1 MYKSESIFKT
11 RIRDPKAIYLSP
23 MKGRDDAEALQ
34 DAINLVNDKLGEG
47 IVFVEEGEYILNRTI
62 YIPTGI
68 RVIGWGKK
76 RPVFRLVDN
85 CEALATPAAGDKGEA
100 TYLLWFVGRKPEAG
114 RPIFD
119 ANAGTF
125 YSALWNVNID
135 MGHGNTNAVA
145 MRAHYAQHSFISR
158 VEIIINDAKA
168 GIFDT
173 GNAMDHVCFKGG
185 EYGIYTT

>member
-85 CEALATPAAGDKGEA
+85 CEALTTRWKGIR
-100 TYLLWFVGRKPEAG
+100 GRL
-114 RPIFD
+114 PIFCGLL
-119 ANAGTF
+119 A
-125 YSALWNVNID
+125 VNPKQ
-135 MGHGNTNAVA
+135 AVRFS
-145 MRAHYAQHSFISR
+145 MPTPVPSILLC
-158 VEIIINDAKA
+158 
-168 GIFDT
+168 G
-173 GNAMDHVCFKGG
+173 M
-185 EYGIYTT
+185 